1 MNIKPIAY
9 FHSPLTS
16 KFGLPR
22 QSGLADDL
30 VGRIVLEPEYR
41 REVDF
46 LSTIIRDE
54 WKLVYVMKERRL
66 ELYNLKEDIGET
78 RDLSSSYPDKVAE
91 LARALGDRLRAWN
104 ASMPTDRITG
114 TVVPMPDEI

>member
-1 MNIKPIAY
+1 MI
-9 FHSPLTS
+9 FHYPHQW
-16 KFGLPR
+16 K
-22 QSGLADDL
+22 
-30 VGRIVLEPEYR
+30 PEYR

-78 RDLSSSYPDKVAE
+78 RDLAASYPDKVAE
-91 LARALGDRLRAWN
+91 LAHALGDRLRAWN
-104 ASMPTDRITG
+104 ASMPTDRTTG